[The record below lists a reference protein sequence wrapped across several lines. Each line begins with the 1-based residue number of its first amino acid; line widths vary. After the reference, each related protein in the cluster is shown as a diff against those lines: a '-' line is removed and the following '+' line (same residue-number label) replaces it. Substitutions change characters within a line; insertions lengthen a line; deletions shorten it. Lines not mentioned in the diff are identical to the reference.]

1 MIINMKFFSNAII
14 DQKPLL
20 QFSLLYLSILII
32 WYVALLNNSNV
43 QDVFNLYPNSFYFEP
58 FISIYI
64 FELIK
69 SSQILYI
76 LAAINI
82 IVIPYFILVLMFKV
96 YSKFIEPK
104 YAFLFSLLSL
114 SISSEKNFR
123 DFLYSISQSNYMDGL
138 SYADFPLIFKF
149 PFPSLSTLFF
159 LFLFYSIINIKKWEY
174 QNYWIITILSTLF
187 FYINAL
193 AAVFI
198 LLLWFFVLCFD
209 GYKAKHGMKYLL
221 FHITLT
227 VALLL
232 PGVLEN
238 SVVENRETT
247 ITYDYYNLV
256 LYNFLP
262 LFLSFVFFKIK
273 RIDPYEVW
281 FKFKYIYLFL
291 GIEIFI
297 NLLVYSKIFII
308 DLNILNKQVL
318 QFVIHLLYYT
328 PIIYY
333 LSRQSI
339 NYRFGPESNRASI
352 KISNFFFYTFT
363 NLKKPFF
370 YLLIILLLAFNFP
383 LIIFV

>member
-1 MIINMKFFSNAII
+1 VKIFSNAII

-20 QFSLLYLSILII
+20 QISLLYLSILII
-32 WYVALLNNSNV
+32 WYIAILNNNNV
-43 QDVFNLYPNSFYFEP
+43 QDVFSLYPNSFYFEP
-58 FISIYI
+58 YISIYI

-82 IVIPYFILVLMFKV
+82 ILIPYFILVLLFKV
-96 YSKFIEPK
+96 YSKFVEPK

-114 SISSEKNFR
+114 SVSSEKNFR

-138 SYADFPLIFKF
+138 SYTDFPLIFKF

-159 LFLFYSIINIKKWEY
+159 LCLFYGIINIKKWRY
-174 QNYWIITILSTLF
+174 QNYWIITILSALF

-193 AAVFI
+193 DAVFI
-198 LLLWFFVLCFD
+198 LFLWFFVLCFD
-209 GYKAKHGMKYLL
+209 VYKARDGIKYLL

-227 VALLL
+227 AALLL
-232 PGVLEN
+232 PGILEN
-238 SVVENRETT
+238 SVVQNYETT
-247 ITYDYYNLV
+247 TSYNYYNLV
-256 LYNFLP
+256 LYNFFP

-297 NLLVYSKIFII
+297 NLLVYTKTFII

-339 NYRFGPESNRASI
+339 NYRFGSESNKASI
-352 KISNFFFYTFT
+352 KISNFFFYAFIKSKRTI
-363 NLKKPFF
+363 F
-370 YLLIILLLAFNFP
+370 YVLVILLLIFNLP
-383 LIIFV
+383 LKVFM